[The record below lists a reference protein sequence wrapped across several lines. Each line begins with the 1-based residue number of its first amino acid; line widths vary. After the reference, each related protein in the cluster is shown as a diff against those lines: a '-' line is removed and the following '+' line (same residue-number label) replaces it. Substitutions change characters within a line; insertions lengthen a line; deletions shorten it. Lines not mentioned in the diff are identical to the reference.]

1 MKHEWADHRIF
12 EAEDGAILFGADH
25 ASLFLVDSSVQEV
38 ISRWGANPTV
48 DLSKASE
55 SDREVLEGLRDI
67 HLLIPAGSAKK
78 WPPVRFDPKEFPMST
93 MVLEV
98 AQDCNLRCTYCYAE
112 GGAYGG
118 QARLL
123 DSETARAAARYL
135 IRESGNLKEVT
146 LVLFGGEPLLNMKA
160 IKAAVEEAEKL
171 ASAAGKKLLVSLTTN
186 GTLLSEDTLAFF
198 REHRVVVSVSLDGPP
213 DLHDAN
219 RPDASGKGSYAKI
232 LPQLRALLEN
242 SSAAVAARVTLTPDQ
257 WSRCEEVFDHLMGL
271 GFHEVGIAP
280 ASPISKNLLPSKE
293 QEETLLK
300 SFAAMARRFSKT
312 AREGK
317 ILPFGNVLELLGR
330 LHMGQT
336 KSVACGAGYGYLAVD
351 AGGDFYLCHRL
362 AGEKDFQVGSLEGG
376 ADPEKIRSC
385 LSQVTAGKDK
395 MCEKCWARTLCCG
408 GCHYENHLREN
419 TLGIPPGS
427 SCNFI
432 LRWLQIGIELYAD
445 LRQSGADK
453 LLAQLEKRAGC

>member
-12 EAEDGAILFGADH
+12 EAEDGAILYGVDH

-38 ISRWGANPTV
+38 IRRWGADPTV

-55 SDREVLEGLRDI
+55 SDRDVLEGLRDI
-67 HLLIPAGSAKK
+67 RLLVPAGSAKA
-78 WPPVRFDPKEFPMST
+78 WPPVRFDPEEFPMST

-112 GGAYGG
+112 GGSYGG

-135 IRESGNLKEVT
+135 VRESGDLKDLT
-146 LVLFGGEPLLNMKA
+146 LVLFGGEPLLNMTA
-160 IKAAVEEAEKL
+160 IKAAVEEAEKM
-171 ASAAGKKLLVSLTTN
+171 ATAAGKRLLVSLTTN
-186 GTLLSEDTLAFF
+186 GTLLDADALGFF
-198 REHRVVVSVSLDGPP
+198 RDHGVVVSVSLDGPP

-219 RPDASGKGSYAKI
+219 RPYASGKGSYAKI
-232 LPQLRALLEN
+232 LPQIRGLLEN

-280 ASPISKNLLPSKE
+280 ASPINKDLFPHQE
-293 QEETLLK
+293 QEEVLLQ
-300 SFAAMARRFSKT
+300 SFAAMARRFSRA
-312 AREGK
+312 AREGR
-317 ILPFGNVLELLGR
+317 ILPFANLLELLGR

-336 KSVACGAGYGYLAVD
+336 KAVACGAGYGYLAVD
-351 AGGDFYLCHRL
+351 AGGEFYLCHRL
-362 AGEKDFQVGSLEGG
+362 AGVREFQVGNLEDGP
-376 ADPEKIRSC
+376 DPEKIRSC
-385 LSQVTAGKDK
+385 LGHVTAGKDK
-395 MCEKCWARTLCCG
+395 MCEKCWARTLCSG

-445 LRQSGADK
+445 LRHAGADK
-453 LLAQLEKRAGC
+453 LLAQLEKRTGC

>member
-12 EAEDGAILFGADH
+12 QAKDGAILYGVDH

-38 ISRWGANPTV
+38 ISRWVSEPTV

-55 SDREVLEGLRDI
+55 SDRDVLEGLRDI
-67 HLLIPAGSAKK
+67 LLLKPAGSTKT
-78 WPPVRFDPKEFPMST
+78 WPPVRFDPEEFPMST

-112 GGAYGG
+112 GGSYGG

-123 DSETARAAARYL
+123 DSETAREAARYL
-135 IRESGNLKEVT
+135 VRESGDLKDLT
-146 LVLFGGEPLLNMKA
+146 LVLFGGEPLLNMPA
-160 IKAAVEEAEKL
+160 IKAAVLEAEKM
-171 ASAAGKKLLVSLTTN
+171 ASAAGKRLLVSLTTN
-186 GTLLSEDTLAFF
+186 GTLLDADIVSFF
-198 REHRVVVSVSLDGPP
+198 RDHRVVVSVSLDGPP

-219 RPDASGKGSYAKI
+219 RPYASGKGSYSKI
-232 LPQLRALLEN
+232 LSRVRGLLEN
-242 SSAAVAARVTLTPDQ
+242 HTAAVAARVTLTPDQ
-257 WSRCEEVFDHLMGL
+257 WSRCEEVFDHLMTL

-280 ASPISKNLLPSKE
+280 ASPISKDLLPDLE
-293 QEETLLK
+293 QEEVLLQ
-300 SFAAMARRFSKT
+300 SFAAMARRFSSV
-312 AREGK
+312 AREGR
-317 ILPFGNVLELLGR
+317 ILPFANLIELLGR

-336 KSVACGAGYGYLAVD
+336 KAVACGAGYGYLAVD
-351 AGGDFYLCHRL
+351 AAGEFYLCHRL
-362 AGEKDFQVGSLEGG
+362 AGEKGFEVGNLETG

-385 LSQVTAGKDK
+385 LGHVTAGKDE
-395 MCEKCWARTLCCG
+395 MCEKCWARTLCSG

-419 TLGIPPGS
+419 ALGIPPGS

-445 LRQSGADK
+445 LRHAGADK
-453 LLAQLEKRAGC
+453 LLAQFEKRTGC